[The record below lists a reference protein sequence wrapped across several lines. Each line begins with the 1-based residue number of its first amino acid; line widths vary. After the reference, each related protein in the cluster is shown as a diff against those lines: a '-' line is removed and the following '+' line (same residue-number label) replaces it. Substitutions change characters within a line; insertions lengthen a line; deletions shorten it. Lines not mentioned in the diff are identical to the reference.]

1 MTLNL
6 TDNNFK
12 ADPAAVT
19 AQAETIAKATTNA
32 DSQQTKSRSFFDT
45 DKPKGQPAKSNNDAE
60 PKGEQDKGSQ
70 PDKKPADNQDSE
82 FSKKWDKFVSENP
95 NFKGKTIDDVF
106 ESVKN
111 AQKKI
116 QKQSEKIKALEGKKA
131 EEESEDKKSEFA
143 EKIKSIK
150 EQKESLINDLKKD
163 FLDSGIMSEET
174 TEKFIQ
180 TLNLLAD
187 SANIEELQAKIKGIE
202 DLSTSLQQESE
213 AKKQSEKEKAELQAK
228 QQNLFKTSNKI
239 FNELIAANEATT
251 DEINDVIKYLQS
263 DDGIE
268 EYYDTIEKLANNPD
282 ALYKKYSSIV
292 KKEILSM
299 RGKKANEIIRK
310 GKEETAKAFMQGKA
324 SEISLTPKNSSELK
338 NNSSQ
343 KSESKSLFGFNIPKK

>member
-19 AQAETIAKATTNA
+19 AQAETIAKTNTNA

-45 DKPKGQPAKSNNDAE
+45 DKPKGQPAKSNDGAE
-60 PKGEQDKGSQ
+60 PKGEPDKKSQ

-95 NFKGKTIDDVF
+95 NFKGKTVDDVF

-131 EEESEDKKSEFA
+131 EEESEAKKSEFA

-163 FLDSGIMSEET
+163 FLDSGIMSEEA
-174 TEKFIQ
+174 TEKFIK

-213 AKKQSEKEKAELQAK
+213 AKKQSEKEKAELQAQ

-299 RGKKANEIIRK
+299 RGKKANELIRK

-324 SEISLTPKNSSELK
+324 AESSLTPKNSSEPK